1 MKEIRIRELGI
12 KGLKTR
18 ELKIRELGVRGI
30 IGKKIFLL
38 VLVFVIVNQQFIVAH
53 ANSKEI
59 SSEAELQT
67 ITIEKAWDIAVEN
80 SLQASIDDIN
90 ILIKEDA
97 LKQAKDGAVFLG
109 DAYGIQKV
117 LNNKLAKEVRP
128 FEAETNLEVAKKTKE
143 DNFKKLKLDVYKTIQ
158 GLLIAEKELETEN
171 KRLDILFEKYN
182 FMKLKKEQGQI
193 SESSLVDMEFAIEE
207 KRMDIIKVE
216 EKIEAIKTDI
226 KRLLGLSLYENLPEM
241 DEEIVYEPLVNVNVD
256 RMIKDAF
263 ENNVTVF
270 RQTRDIEAKE
280 KTLELTGQYFSETNI
295 TYLNAKYALEQ
306 SKIALE
312 ETKLNIEV
320 TVRNSYSNLLNQKDR
335 VTLAQKYLEIMRK
348 KEKDAE
354 VKYNNGFTTKDAV
367 INSKEALINAE
378 YQLYSVIYSYSTMK
392 ADLVNYFN

>member
-348 KEKDAE
+348 KK
-354 VKYNNGFTTKDAV
+354 KMQK
-367 INSKEALINAE
+367 
-378 YQLYSVIYSYSTMK
+378 
-392 ADLVNYFN
+392 